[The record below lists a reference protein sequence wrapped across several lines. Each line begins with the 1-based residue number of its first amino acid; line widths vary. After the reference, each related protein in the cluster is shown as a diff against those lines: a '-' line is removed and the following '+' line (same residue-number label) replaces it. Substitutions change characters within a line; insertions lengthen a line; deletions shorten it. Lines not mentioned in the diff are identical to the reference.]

1 MRQII
6 FLIDEDVFQTFRLE
20 NIIVTLDTGDW
31 SSVTLGELLDVGP
44 GYRLVDVDETNEEK

>member
-1 MRQII
+1 MRQTI

-20 NIIVTLDTGDW
+20 NIIVTLETGDW
-31 SSVTLGELLDVGP
+31 SSVTLGELLDLGP